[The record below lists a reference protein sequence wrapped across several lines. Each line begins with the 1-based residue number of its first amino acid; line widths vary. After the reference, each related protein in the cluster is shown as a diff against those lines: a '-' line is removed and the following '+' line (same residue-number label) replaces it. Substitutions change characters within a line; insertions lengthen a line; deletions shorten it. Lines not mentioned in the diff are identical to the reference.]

1 LSDPP
6 AVTEQAI
13 DPSVVFAERR
23 RRDDLERARLG
34 RRGSS
39 LVSRRAGR
47 YARHRLARRAGDE
60 IALDAT
66 VRAAAARG
74 GRARPIRVRPGDLRR
89 KVRQHRAPLAA
100 VFVVDNSYSLA
111 AESMLERVK
120 GLALALLQ
128 DGTHRGDRVGL
139 VAFRGGVPEATVAL
153 PLTRSLARARRRLE
167 QVPLS
172 GRTPL
177 PDALRRARVL
187 LWQERRRHPNAL
199 PLVVA
204 ITDGAPT
211 VPLRAGG
218 DPLADTLAQGR
229 ELARARVRCVVAD
242 VAAPGSPEAA
252 RGHAFA
258 IALAARGT
266 YVPLRELAPGL
277 LAELVEERA

>member
-1 LSDPP
+1 VVEVTVDAS
-6 AVTEQAI
+6 AVL
-13 DPSVVFAERR
+13 AERR
-23 RRDDLERARLG
+23 RRDALERARLG
-34 RRGSS
+34 RRGAS

-47 YARHRLARRAGDE
+47 YARHRLARRPGDE

-74 GRARPIRVRPGDLRR
+74 GRPIRVRPADLRR

-111 AESMLERVK
+111 AEAMLERVK
-120 GLALALLQ
+120 GLALALLE
-128 DGTHRGDRVGL
+128 DGTHRGDRVAL

-153 PLTRSLARARRRLE
+153 PLTRSVALARRRLE
-167 QVPLS
+167 QIPLS

-177 PDALRRARVL
+177 ADALRRARRL
-187 LWQERRRHPNAL
+187 LWQERRRHLNAL

-218 DPLADTLAQGR
+218 DPLADTLAQAR
-229 ELARARVRCVVAD
+229 QLPRARIRCVVAD

-252 RGHAFA
+252 RGNAEA
-258 IALAARGT
+258 IARAARGAH
-266 YVPLRELAPGL
+266 VPLEELAPGL
-277 LAELVEERA
+277 LGELLEERA

>member
-1 LSDPP
+1 VADVSVDPR
-6 AVTEQAI
+6 AV
-13 DPSVVFAERR
+13 FGERR
-23 RRDDLERARLG
+23 RRDALERARLG
-34 RRGSS
+34 RRGPS

-47 YARHRLARRAGDE
+47 YARHRLAREAGAE

-74 GRARPIRVRPGDLRR
+74 GRIRPIHVEPADLRR

-120 GLALALLQ
+120 GMALELLE
-128 DGTHRGDRVGL
+128 DGTHRGDRVAL
-139 VAFRGGVPEATVAL
+139 VAFRGGLPEATVAL
-153 PLTRSLARARRRLE
+153 PLTRSVARARRRLE

-177 PDALRRARVL
+177 PDALRRARLL
-187 LWQERRRHPNAL
+187 LWRERYRHPNAL

-218 DPLADTLAQGR
+218 DPLADTLAQAR

-242 VAAPGSPEAA
+242 AAAPGSPEAL
-252 RGHAFA
+252 RGHARV
-258 IALAARGT
+258 IAEAARGT
-266 YVPLRELAPGL
+266 HVPLRELAPGL
-277 LAELVEERA
+277 LAELLEERA

>member
-1 LSDPP
+1 VGDVSVDPR
-6 AVTEQAI
+6 AV
-13 DPSVVFAERR
+13 FGERS
-23 RRDDLERARLG
+23 RRDALERSRLG
-34 RRGSS
+34 RRGPS

-47 YARHRLARRAGDE
+47 YARHRLAREPGAE

-66 VRAAAARG
+66 IRAAAARG
-74 GRARPIRVRPGDLRR
+74 GRTRPIHVEPADLRR
-89 KVRQHRAPLAA
+89 KVREHRAPLAA

-120 GLALALLQ
+120 GMALELLE
-128 DGTHRGDRVGL
+128 DGTHRGDRVAL
-139 VAFRGGVPEATVAL
+139 VAFRGGLAEATVAL
-153 PLTRSLARARRRLE
+153 PLTRSVARARRRLE

-177 PDALRRARVL
+177 PDALRRARLVL
-187 LWQERRRHPNAL
+187 WRERYRHPNAL

-218 DPLADTLAQGR
+218 DPLADTLFQAR
-229 ELARARVRCVVAD
+229 ELARARVRVVVAD
-242 VAAPGSPEAA
+242 AAAPGSPEAL
-252 RGHAFA
+252 RGHALA
-258 IALAARGT
+258 IAEAARGT

-277 LAELVEERA
+277 LAELLEERA

>member
-1 LSDPP
+1 VGDVSVDPR
-6 AVTEQAI
+6 AV
-13 DPSVVFAERR
+13 FGERR
-23 RRDDLERARLG
+23 RRDALERARLG
-34 RRGSS
+34 RRGPS

-47 YARHRLARRAGDE
+47 YARHRLAREAGAE

-74 GRARPIRVRPGDLRR
+74 GQIRPIHVEPADLRR

-120 GLALALLQ
+120 GMALELLE
-128 DGTHRGDRVGL
+128 DGTHRGDRVAL
-139 VAFRGGVPEATVAL
+139 VAFRGGLPEATVAL
-153 PLTRSLARARRRLE
+153 PLTRSTSRARRRLE

-177 PDALRRARVL
+177 PDALRRARLL
-187 LWQERRRHPNAL
+187 LWRERYRHPNAL

-211 VPLRAGG
+211 VPLRPGG
-218 DPLADTLAQGR
+218 DPLADTLSQAR

-242 VAAPGSPEAA
+242 AAAPGSPEALRGGA
-252 RGHAFA
+252 RA
-258 IALAARGT
+258 IATAARGT
-266 YVPLRELAPGL
+266 HVPLTELAPGL
-277 LAELVEERA
+277 LAEILEERA